1 MNFGPQRTLVR
12 NNSSLL
18 FLWTHKVCWVA
29 EIQLI
34 LVGLSWAWLQI
45 PSPLWACFLDL
56 CLGLAPPGAGTSRG
70 YGTRDRLE
78 PVMPIN
84 SDASWLQADHI
95 MSGAGEQRGRSHG
108 GAEEPGSEP
117 ASFNSTSMGLAAAV
131 SDFPANEFLNTHPD
145 VLGPGMKGLHPA
157 LINAVSTR
165 PQRSVW
171 ADEVQGCPMM
181 LSQHSGSLGG
191 LARWPRTSPVSA
203 CRCAGGPARAS
214 RSGLEHRR
222 PGMQDAELSSCGLP
236 FHLGCDR
243 PSDFSLS
250 EIRTKV
256 IGQVWREGRRRGNH
270 SDNAKGPP
278 ESRLVIQ
285 TFAQRQKKG
294 AHRTWSPLTRA
305 YMDRKEQ
312 VLVECPFQGTVG
324 ICSTK

>member
-165 PQRSVW
+165 PQR
-171 ADEVQGCPMM
+171 
-181 LSQHSGSLGG
+181 
-191 LARWPRTSPVSA
+191 
-203 CRCAGGPARAS
+203 CAGGPARAS
-214 RSGLEHRR
+214 RSGLEHCR

-285 TFAQRQKKG
+285 TLAQRQKKG